1 MFLKRSLIALS
12 FLCAILVSKETT
24 AQDSFRL
31 GLNVSP
37 SVNWF
42 TSDADDF
49 QSSTKFRWSFGL
61 MADYFMTDRYAIN
74 TGISI
79 ATRGAGLDLMDT
91 SGVYTMNLI
100 DIPLVLKMRTQ
111 QFDRMTYFAK
121 FGGSIGFKTGED
133 VELTPDRT
141 EEAHLENY
149 FTPVQT
155 QFIIGLG
162 AEYEIDGSSAVVL
175 GADFTMGLNDA
186 LKDDDVRIGKRD
198 NYRFMGVQF
207 TAGFFF

>member
-1 MFLKRSLIALS
+1 
-12 FLCAILVSKETT
+12 
-24 AQDSFRL
+24 
-31 GLNVSP
+31 
-37 SVNWF
+37 
-42 TSDADDF
+42 
-49 QSSTKFRWSFGL
+49 